1 MKDKTLKFRLSSK
14 RLDKLKL
21 YALIREKNMT
31 QIAEKMIDDLT

>member
-21 YALIREKNMT
+21 YALIRKKNMT
-31 QIAEKMIDDLT
+31 QIVEEMIDDLT